1 MNTVLHIAAQDLRL
15 RMRRKATLIMMMVL
29 LIGTWRV
36 LPDPGSGNTLMV
48 INSMRVAFDA
58 QSNAIGSLSMATL
71 FFGLAGIFVVRGLS
85 RMEVENG
92 VGALLAS
99 LPVSNAALVT
109 GRWLGALAYLL
120 VLVGVHLGTTM
131 AVHVLNSDAPLQPL
145 TYLALGY
152 GVLFPLCVWLASLAA
167 LFDALPFLHGRRGDV
182 LAFFCWVMLA
192 GFGTSLVAQDQGTA
206 AHFFDASGL
215 STVIS
220 LVQSVVATENFHIGP
235 MNEAELSLP
244 FWHLPTQLWSL
255 SWLLQRSVSA
265 LLMALPLLLA
275 IALFHRF
282 DPVRVRPRGAR
293 KPHLLSRLQQ
303 HLLAPVSRL
312 LGRAMRSAAYLPRA
326 PRMVMQELLLGFM
339 MRPLAVPALIIVWL
353 VQLNTAVADLTGVL
367 AAALAMA
374 GVLSADLHARHRQ
387 CGAASMRNAIA
398 GVMPA
403 AFAVSLLSTLLTFLL
418 FTWPSLMQFADLSP
432 QRGSMLLLGLL
443 MLSAAATL
451 LGALTGAGKTFTVAL
466 LLALYMALN
475 ATDVP
480 LFDVAGVTGAA
491 DATAMTVHGLVTL
504 ILLAALWAL
513 SSAQVLARF
522 QQRAV

>member
-15 RMRRKATLIMMMVL
+15 RLRRKATLIMMAVL

-71 FFGLAGIFVVRGLS
+71 FFGLTGIFLVRGLS

-99 LPVSNAALVT
+99 LPVSNAALVA
-109 GRWLGALAYLL
+109 GRWLGALGYLML
-120 VLVGVHLGTTM
+120 LAGVHLGTTM
-131 AVHVLNSDAPLQPL
+131 AVHLLNSDAPLQPF
-145 TYLALGY
+145 TYLALAF

-182 LAFFCWVMLA
+182 LAFFCWAMLA
-192 GFGTSLVAQDQGTA
+192 GFGTSLVAQNQFA
-206 AHFFDASGL
+206 SAHFFDASGL

-220 LVQSVVATENFHIGP
+220 LVQSVVETHNFHIGP
-235 MNEAELSLP
+235 MSEDELSLP
-244 FWHLPTQLWSL
+244 LWHLPEQLWSL

-265 LLMALPLLLA
+265 LLMAVPLLLA
-275 IALFHRF
+275 IAVFHRF

-293 KPHLLSRLQQ
+293 RPHLLSRLQQ
-303 HLLAPVSRL
+303 RLLAPVSRL
-312 LGRAMRSAAYLPRA
+312 LGRAIRAAAYLPRA
-326 PRMVMQELLLGFM
+326 PRMVILELLLGFM
-339 MRPLAVPALIIVWL
+339 MRPLAVPVMLVLWL
-353 VQLNTAVADLTGVL
+353 VQLNTAVTDMTGPL
-367 AAALAMA
+367 ATALALA
-374 GVLSADLHARHRQ
+374 GVMTADLHARHRQ
-387 CGAASMRNAIA
+387 GGAAGMRHAIA

-403 AFAVSLLSTLLTFLL
+403 AFAVSLLATLLTLLL
-418 FTWPSLMQFADLSP
+418 FTWPTLTQFADLLP
-432 QRGSMLLLGLL
+432 QRAGMLLLGLL

-451 LGALTGAGKTFTVAL
+451 LGALTGSGKTFTVAL

-480 LFDVAGVTGAA
+480 LFDIAGVTGAA
-491 DATAMTVHGLVTL
+491 DARAMTVHGLMTL
-504 ILLAALWAL
+504 LLLGALWAL
-513 SSAQVLARF
+513 WSAPALAPLR
-522 QQRAV
+522 QRVV